1 MVNIK
6 THNYRL
12 RFSED
17 IVFKEE
23 PEIAFL
29 KAIFKR
35 LKNILCVNKQD
46 VCRLCSYRE
55 RCLYNYM
62 SAGDF
67 EFIETMPIAIE
78 KPLFSER
85 TLKKDDILKLNF
97 IFLGDIA
104 IHIDFLN
111 YTLKEFEA
119 RGLFREGYRFFIEDV
134 TEKNVDLPDDNKIVS
149 GIEVL
154 TPIDRLENIFLAEK
168 EKVDNLNRL
177 YNITDKSISAIVE
190 SYDFDAIKF
199 DIKNPL
205 NIGNNRII
213 RHGYVGKIRFLEPIF
228 NNNLLKILRIIGAGK
243 FYAIG
248 GGYIKLC

>member
-6 THNYRL
+6 ILNYRL
-12 RFSED
+12 RFLDD

-46 VCRLCSYRE
+46 VCRLCSYRK

-67 EFIETMPIAIE
+67 EFIETIPIAIK
-78 KPLFSER
+78 KPLFSKR
-85 TLKKDDILKLNF
+85 KLKKDDRLKLNF
-97 IFLGDIA
+97 IILGDA
-104 IHIDFLN
+104 TAHIDFLN
-111 YTLKEFEA
+111 YTLEEFEA
-119 RGLFREGYRFFIEDV
+119 RGLFREGYRFFIENV
-134 TEKNVDLPDDNKIVS
+134 TEDNVDLSEDNRVVN

-154 TPIDRLENIFLAEK
+154 TPIDRIENIFRAER
-168 EKVDNLNRL
+168 EKIDRLNRF
-177 YNITDKSISAIVE
+177 YNITDKSIPEIDE
-190 SYDFDAIKF
+190 SYKFDAIKF

-205 NIGNNRII
+205 HIGNSRIM
-213 RHGYVGKIRFLEPIF
+213 RYGYVGKIRFRKPIF
-228 NNNLLKILRIIGAGK
+228 SNNLLKILRIIGIGK
-243 FYAIG
+243 LYAIG